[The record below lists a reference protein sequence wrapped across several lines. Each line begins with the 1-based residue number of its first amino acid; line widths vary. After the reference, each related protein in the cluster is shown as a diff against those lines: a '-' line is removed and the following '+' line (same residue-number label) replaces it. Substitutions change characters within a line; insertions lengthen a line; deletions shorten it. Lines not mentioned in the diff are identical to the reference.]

1 MATPRVLFL
10 IISILLLIVNTM
22 ISHAKTPVINP
33 LTIRIAGMLNSASS
47 ASGNNIVQRVTLLTP
62 PEQLATLCEKP
73 DITLPAGN
81 RLSGKRSVAVR
92 CGEKKRFIQIHI
104 AAEGSY
110 WVTSRPLKKGHVL
123 TSGDIRPHRGSLEHL
138 PSGLLFSTNP
148 VTGAVITRN
157 MQSGQPLTEN
167 VLRKRWKV
175 VSGAKVDAITTGEG
189 FRIRAHGKALDNA
202 TQHGTLRVRLNS
214 GKIVAGKV
222 NENGDVL
229 INPVN

>member
-1 MATPRVLFL
+1 M
-10 IISILLLIVNTM
+10 
-22 ISHAKTPVINP
+22 
-33 LTIRIAGMLNSASS
+33 
-47 ASGNNIVQRVTLLTP
+47 
-62 PEQLATLCEKP
+62 
-73 DITLPAGN
+73 
-81 RLSGKRSVAVR
+81 
-92 CGEKKRFIQIHI
+92 
-104 AAEGSY
+104 
-110 WVTSRPLKKGHVL
+110 
-123 TSGDIRPHRGSLEHL
+123 

-202 TQHGTLRVRLNS
+202 TLHGTLRVRLNS